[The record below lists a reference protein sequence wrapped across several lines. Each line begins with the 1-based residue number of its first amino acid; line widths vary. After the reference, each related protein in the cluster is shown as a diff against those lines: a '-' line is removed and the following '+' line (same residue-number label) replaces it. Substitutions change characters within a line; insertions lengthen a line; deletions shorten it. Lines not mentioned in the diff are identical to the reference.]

1 MKLLEKIKSLLN
13 LNNQSLAYNKFWLKI
28 SVCVFYVYFC
38 QNISMKNET
47 IGLKLKELR
56 IEKGLTQIE
65 LAKQLNLDKSTIAKY
80 ERDKIEPSIT
90 MLKQFCKF
98 FNVSADYLLGL
109 ED

>member
-1 MKLLEKIKSLLN
+1 
-13 LNNQSLAYNKFWLKI
+13 
-28 SVCVFYVYFC
+28 
-38 QNISMKNET
+38 MKNET

-80 ERDKIEPSIT
+80 ETDKIEPSIT